1 MNPPQGKHP
10 EKRPPGMQNIG
21 GRSSENSSH
30 SLGRDTLQRTEVKWL
45 DSGAGSSPSPRLFIA
60 AVLRSWMRV
69 AAVFPP
75 ATKTKSLRKLDAVT
89 FGYEALG
96 AILEDL
102 WAAERCLQPGFDVAL
117 LCTPPAGELSPARVI
132 GVMTGSARPH
142 SKGFYIQ
149 GLSLH
154 PLLFGD
160 SDVLLYAAG
169 LLVESA
175 IDASLEAGL
184 QGWVIS
190 STTEATSLFWRNLGF
205 SASSGPFVKRMGY
218 FDQPPVQRPG

>member
-1 MNPPQGKHP
+1 MNPPQGKNP
-10 EKRPPGMQNIG
+10 EKKPLGMQNIG
-21 GRSSENSSH
+21 NHSSENSSH
-30 SLGRDTLQRTEVKWL
+30 SLARDTLHHTEVQWL

-75 ATKTKSLRKLDAVT
+75 PTKSVPELDAVT
-89 FGYEALG
+89 FGHDALG

-117 LCTPPAGELSPARVI
+117 LCTPPAGELSPTQVI

-154 PLLFGD
+154 PLLFR
-160 SDVLLYAAG
+160 DVDALLYAAG

-175 IDASLEAGL
+175 IDVSLEAGL

-190 STTEATSLFWRNLGF
+190 STTEANSLFWRNLGF
-205 SASSGPFVKRMGY
+205 SAPSGPFVKRMGY
-218 FDQPPVQRPG
+218 FDHPPLRRPG